1 MKPRTRLLSILMM
14 LLTFSALLAGCSASD
29 TNQAAEGQVVAMA
42 TTGMVAD
49 LVKNI
54 GGEHVHVEAL
64 MGPGIDPHLYKASQ
78 GDIGKLYEADIVFY
92 NGLHLEGKMIDV
104 FEQVAKQKP
113 AIAVTEKLNEAE
125 LLTPPEFDGLPDPH
139 VWFDVQLWAQTVD
152 QVKDG
157 LIEIDPA
164 HRADYEANA
173 ADYRKQLEELDA
185 YVRGEVAKIPA
196 DQRVLVTAHD
206 AFGYFGEAYGLE
218 VVGLQGISTDSEYGL
233 KDVQNMV
240 SLIVDRQVK
249 AVFIES
255 SVPKKAIEAVVEG
268 AKAKSHDVTVGGEL
282 YSDALGDAGSGAD
295 TYIGMVKAN
304 VNTIVSALQ

>member
-139 VWFDVQLWAQTVD
+139 VWFNVQLWAQTVD